1 MHRAAHEEGDIDSGV
16 NVRKETVQRLQ
27 RNL

>member
-1 MHRAAHEEGDIDSGV
+1 MHRAAHEKGDIDSGA